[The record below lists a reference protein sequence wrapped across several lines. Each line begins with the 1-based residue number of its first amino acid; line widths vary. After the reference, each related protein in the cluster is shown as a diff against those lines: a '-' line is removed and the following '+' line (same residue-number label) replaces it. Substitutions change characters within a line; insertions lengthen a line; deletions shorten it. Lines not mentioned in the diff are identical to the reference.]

1 MVCIVLSRAQFPS
14 ESVHILTD
22 HNEEVWYVK
31 FSHSGTMLASG
42 SKDGQVI
49 IWDVSV
55 SRFKGSKYGFC
66 LKGLATYGLI
76 GNSMYFRLEYSLP

>member
-1 MVCIVLSRAQFPS
+1 MHYKKAACSRRSYFKVLFVLSRAQFPS

-22 HNEEVWYVK
+22 HSEEVWYVK

-49 IWDVSV
+49 IWDVTV
-55 SRFKGSKYGFC
+55 SLMLVFDNSAKSFLSKC
-66 LKGLATYGLI
+66 D
-76 GNSMYFRLEYSLP
+76 